1 MYDFFKNIAEK
12 NSCALMGACSIHPS
26 VNALYQIILNEI
38 REISSYLVKLKE
50 FMYPVIGA
58 IYEVHRELGPGL
70 NEYVYQEGLAMQLE
84 EDNIIFEREKEFTPL
99 YHNHVMNA
107 KYRLDFVC
115 MNSIII
121 ECKAVEQLTINH
133 RAQLFNYMRLTKLPV
148 GLLVNFS
155 QKSAIIERYIYH
167 HTTGEILS
175 MDGSVLTRFA
185 K

>member
-1 MYDFFKNIAEK
+1 M
-12 NSCALMGACSIHPS
+12 
-26 VNALYQIILNEI
+26 
-38 REISSYLVKLKE
+38 SSTDIDIVKLKE
-50 FMYPVIGA
+50 FIYPIVGA

-70 NEYVYQEGLAMQLE
+70 NEYVYQEGLAMQLK
-84 EDNIIFEREKEFTPL
+84 EDHVMFEREKEYTPL
-99 YHNHVMNA
+99 YHKRIMNA
-107 KYRLDFVC
+107 RYRLDFVC
-115 MNSIII
+115 MDSIII

-155 QKSAIIERYIYH
+155 QKSAVIERYIYH

-175 MDGSVLTRFA
+175 MDGLVLTRFV

>member
-1 MYDFFKNIAEK
+1 MSFD
-12 NSCALMGACSIHPS
+12 
-26 VNALYQIILNEI
+26 VDILKAKM
-38 REISSYLVKLKE
+38 YLV
-50 FMYPVIGA
+50 VGS
-58 IYEVHRELGPGL
+58 IYAVHSELGPGL

-84 EDNIIFEREKEFTPL
+84 EDGIEFEREKEFSPV
-99 YHNHVMNA
+99 YHNRLMAA

-115 MNSIII
+115 MDSIII

-155 QKSAIIERYIYH
+155 QKSAVIERYIYH

-175 MDGSVLTRFA
+175 MDGSVLTRFV

>member
-1 MYDFFKNIAEK
+1 M
-12 NSCALMGACSIHPS
+12 
-26 VNALYQIILNEI
+26 
-38 REISSYLVKLKE
+38 SSTDIDIVKLKE
-50 FMYPVIGA
+50 FIYPIVGA

-84 EDNIIFEREKEFTPL
+84 EEHMMFEREKEYTPL
-99 YHNHVMNA
+99 YHKRIMNA
-107 KYRLDFVC
+107 RYRLDFVC
-115 MNSIII
+115 MDSIII

-133 RAQLFNYMRLTKLPV
+133 RAQLFNYMRLTKLPI

-175 MDGSVLTRFA
+175 MDGSVLTRFV

>member
-1 MYDFFKNIAEK
+1 M
-12 NSCALMGACSIHPS
+12 
-26 VNALYQIILNEI
+26 
-38 REISSYLVKLKE
+38 SSTDIDIVKLKE
-50 FMYPVIGA
+50 FIYPIVGA

-84 EDNIIFEREKEFTPL
+84 EEHMMFEREKEYTPL
-99 YHNHVMNA
+99 YHKRIMNA
-107 KYRLDFVC
+107 RYRLDFVC
-115 MNSIII
+115 MDSIII

-155 QKSAIIERYIYH
+155 QKSAVIERYIYH

-175 MDGSVLTRFA
+175 MDGSVLTRFV